1 MKETVTPLMR
11 QYRQIKEKHP
21 DTILL
26 FRMGD
31 FFETFEEDA
40 VITSRICSIVLT
52 KRSSGAAGETPLAGF
67 PHHQLDNYLPKL
79 VRAGYRVAVCE
90 QMEDPKFAKG
100 IVKRDVIEV
109 VTPGLAYGDKLL
121 DAKRNN
127 YLVALHQ
134 GGGIVGL
141 AFVDISTGEFCAA
154 EVPVLQLPEVLASL
168 QPQEILVSRRERDT
182 IPMLTKL
189 PYEPVFTKL
198 DDWIFSHDYAREKLL
213 HHFKTQSLKGFG
225 VDGLDAGL
233 TAAGAVMQYLYDTQK
248 ANVPHIRRIAL
259 YNPSEYMLL
268 DSSTRRNLELTFS
281 IGDTRD
287 GSLLSVLDHTETAMG
302 ARMLKRWLVHPL
314 RSLDAIHKRQ
324 DAVAE
329 LLDNA
334 GMRTALKQ
342 ELKDIGDLERLI
354 SKICTGRAT
363 PREVIYVKT
372 TLRKIPRLI
381 ALLNSVRS
389 DALVRSVKQLNPLT
403 EIEHLLSNALNDDP
417 PANLQDGHV
426 IRDAYNAD
434 LDELRM
440 LAQSSKTKIAD
451 MQQSERARTGINTLK
466 VDFNSVFGY
475 YIEVTKPNVSKV
487 PENYIRKQTLTNAE
501 RYITP
506 ELKEFEE
513 KVLGAEEKILTLE
526 RDLFNDIRNRVANH
540 AEDIQTNAQ
549 LIALLDCLQS
559 LASAAAE
566 YHYVRPEVNDSDI
579 LDLVDAR
586 HPVIERILP
595 AGEQF
600 SPNDCKLNPA
610 AEQIWIITGPNMSGK
625 SVFLR
630 QVGLITL
637 LAHIGSFVPAK
648 RAVIGL
654 VDRIF
659 TRVGASDNIAA
670 GESTFLV
677 EMHESANIVNNATAK
692 SLILLDEVGRGTSTF
707 DGVSIAWALT
717 EYLHEQI
724 GAKTLFATHYHELNE
739 LAQIYN
745 RVRNHK
751 VDVREVGDRVIF
763 LHKVLPGFADHS
775 YGIQVAQMAG
785 LPEEIT
791 SRAKEIMAKLE
802 ENVGKEFGIG
812 GVSQEFIQKPKTQ
825 ISLFEMKDD
834 ALRDELRRIDI
845 NGITP
850 LMAMM
855 ELARL
860 QEMLKESKK

>member
-1 MKETVTPLMR
+1 MKDTTTPLMR
-11 QYRQIKEKHP
+11 QYRQVKERYP

-40 VITSRICSIVLT
+40 VTTSRVCGIVLT
-52 KRSSGAAGETPLAGF
+52 KRSNGAAGETPLAGF

-100 IVKRDVIEV
+100 IVKRDVVEV
-109 VTPGLAYGDKLL
+109 VTPGLSYNDKLL
-121 DAKRNN
+121 DTKRNN
-127 YLVALHQ
+127 YLVALHAENTV
-134 GGGIVGL
+134 VGV
-141 AFVDISTGEFCAA
+141 AFVDISTGEFNAA

-168 QPQEILVSRRERDT
+168 QPQEILVARRERDT
-182 IPMLTKL
+182 IPPITKL
-189 PYEPVFTKL
+189 PYEPVYTKM

-213 HHFKTQSLKGFG
+213 HHFKTQTLKGFG
-225 VDGLDAGL
+225 VDDLGPGL
-233 TAAGAVMQYLYDTQK
+233 TAAGAVMQYLYETQK
-248 ANVPHIRRIAL
+248 ANVPHIHRIAL

-268 DSSTRRNLELTFS
+268 DSATRRNLELTFS
-281 IGDTRD
+281 AGDSRD
-287 GSLLSVLDHTETAMG
+287 GSLLSIFDKTETAMG
-302 ARMLKRWLVHPL
+302 ARLLKRWLVHPL
-314 RSLDAIHKRQ
+314 RKLDAIHHRQ

-329 LLDNA
+329 FVSNP
-334 GMRTALKQ
+334 GMRAALVQ

-363 PREVIYVKT
+363 PREVIYVKI
-372 TLRKIPRLI
+372 TLRKIPRLS
-381 ALLNSVRS
+381 ALLLTATS
-389 DALVRSVKQLNPLT
+389 DTLSKAGKQFNPLADV
-403 EIEHLLSNALNDDP
+403 ERLLSEAISDDP
-417 PANLQDGHV
+417 PANVQDGHV
-426 IRDAYNAD
+426 IRAGYNHD
-434 LDELRM
+434 LDELRE
-440 LAQSSKTKIAD
+440 LARSSKTLIAE
-451 MQQSERARTGINTLK
+451 MQQTERARTGISTLK

-475 YIEVTKPNVSKV
+475 YIEVSKPNISKV
-487 PENYIRKQTLTNAE
+487 PADYVRKQTLANAE

-506 ELKEFEE
+506 ELKSFEE

-526 RDLFNDIRNRVANH
+526 RDLFNDIRTQVAAH
-540 AEDIQTNAQ
+540 AEPIQANAR

-559 LASAAAE
+559 MAAVAKE
-566 YHYVRPEVNDSDI
+566 YDYIRPDVNDGEI
-579 LDLVDAR
+579 LEIVAGR

-595 AGEQF
+595 AGENF
-600 SPNDCKLNPA
+600 TPNDCRLDTQDG
-610 AEQIWIITGPNMSGK
+610 QIWIITGPNMSGK

-630 QVGLITL
+630 QTGLIVL
-637 LAHIGSFVPAK
+637 LAHIGSFVPAT

-654 VDRIF
+654 TDRIF

-677 EMHESANIVNNATAK
+677 EMHEAANIVNNATVK

-739 LAQIYN
+739 LAQIYP

-751 VDVREVGDRVIF
+751 VDVREVGEKVIF
-763 LHKVLPGFADHS
+763 LHKVLSGFADHS

-785 LPEEIT
+785 LPDEIT
-791 SRAKEIMAKLE
+791 SRAKEIMRKLE

-812 GVSQEFIQKPKTQ
+812 TVSQEFLGKAATQ

-834 ALRDELRRIDI
+834 PIREELKKLDI
-845 NGITP
+845 NSITP
-850 LMAMM
+850 LEALAILAKMREMA
-855 ELARL
+855 
-860 QEMLKESKK
+860 SKKG